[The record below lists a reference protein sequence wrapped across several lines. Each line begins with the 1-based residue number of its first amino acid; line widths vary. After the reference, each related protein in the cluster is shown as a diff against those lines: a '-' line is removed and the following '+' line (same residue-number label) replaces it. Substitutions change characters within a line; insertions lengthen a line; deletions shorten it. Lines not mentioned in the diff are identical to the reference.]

1 MGCTASRLK
10 PGAMRVC
17 VTSLEESCQTGD
29 LVLFSSR
36 HAASQMTKCFTAS
49 AWDHCG
55 LVVKLSPK
63 HVLILEYAGGVYLY
77 PLFTRLCTPPQI
89 ELPRSR
95 SAAKQRSQTM
105 FPPPHLR
112 LFAIRIGRFL
122 LCYSGARDCNP
133 PAQDQRATLGDAAA
147 GRVVREER
155 AGPEAALD

>member
-1 MGCTASRLK
+1 MGCTVSRLK
-10 PGAMRVC
+10 AEGATRVC

-95 SAAKQRSQTM
+95 SAANRGLKRVSASTISGIR
-105 FPPPHLR
+105 PPHWQIPTMLFKGER
-112 LFAIRIGRFL
+112 L
-122 LCYSGARDCNP
+122 
-133 PAQDQRATLGDAAA
+133 
-147 GRVVREER
+147 
-155 AGPEAALD
+155 

>member
-1 MGCTASRLK
+1 MGCTVSRIK
-10 PGAMRVC
+10 GEGATRVC

-89 ELPRSR
+89 ELPRSC
-95 SAAKQRSQTM
+95 SAAKQRSRTR
-105 FPPPHLR
+105 FPPLHISDH
-112 LFAIRIGRFL
+112 FAIHWQIPTMRFK
-122 LCYSGARDCNP
+122 G
-133 PAQDQRATLGDAAA
+133 
-147 GRVVREER
+147 ER
-155 AGPEAALD
+155 L

>member
-1 MGCTASRLK
+1 MIASRSCIANPGKQSKKAPETSGAMGCTVSRLK
-10 PGAMRVC
+10 AEGAARVC

-36 HAASQMTKCFTAS
+36 HAASQMTKCFTGS

-89 ELPRSR
+89 ELARSR
-95 SAAKQRSQTM
+95 SAAKSRGPHVSASSFQTTSHPHSQIPTM
-105 FPPPHLR
+105 LFKGER
-112 LFAIRIGRFL
+112 L
-122 LCYSGARDCNP
+122 
-133 PAQDQRATLGDAAA
+133 
-147 GRVVREER
+147 
-155 AGPEAALD
+155 

>member
-1 MGCTASRLK
+1 MIASRSCITRNPGKQSKKAPETSGAMGCTVSRLK
-10 PGAMRVC
+10 AEGAARVC

-36 HAASQMTKCFTAS
+36 HAASQMTKCFTGS

-89 ELPRSR
+89 ELARSR
-95 SAAKQRSQTM
+95 SAAKSRGPHVSASSFQTISHPHSQIPTM
-105 FPPPHLR
+105 LFKGER
-112 LFAIRIGRFL
+112 L
-122 LCYSGARDCNP
+122 
-133 PAQDQRATLGDAAA
+133 
-147 GRVVREER
+147 
-155 AGPEAALD
+155 